1 MSHLKMRTFGC
12 IHSRAIVKIIQDGS
26 LPPNLEICEFRFDVI
41 ATEHIFWLC
50 RYLATPGILSRL

>member
-1 MSHLKMRTFGC
+1 MRTFGC
-12 IHSRAIVKIIQDGS
+12 IDSRAIVKIIQDRS

-50 RYLATPGILSRL
+50 KYLATPGILSRL